1 MIQISK
7 STSTDI
13 EQIASKHWEFLEPQL
28 NKRIGDAL
36 EQRTYIE
43 LASSLHNEV
52 KEMLEWFGENLSEI
66 VMGKPS
72 VLNKMNKDFE
82 TDNPVIFNVL
92 KQEQILKVKPVTNY
106 ILKIFDY
113 KKFCDHEMK
122 PYYTQEVEKLKNI
135 IDITKKQKM
144 RNGIKQENIIPFF
157 IEIKINIIDKIN
169 SSFVNESDGF
179 ALESISSLLE
189 RIGNLPVSLDEKPLK
204 IDDVRKSI
212 KTEINKSIKQFD
224 EKNEITLLNFGKYR
238 EKYRTDWGPYQLIME
253 LGLNVCPYCN
263 RQYISTYYSQKGR
276 TRGDLDHFF
285 PKTLYPFLSLSFYN
299 LIPSC
304 KVCNSSL
311 KGSKEFEYGKY
322 IHPYE
327 EGFEDKVIF
336 TYNIEEVESFTDQD
350 KINIELDRNK
360 KIDVSEDF

>member
-135 IDITKKQKM
+135 IDITK
-144 RNGIKQENIIPFF
+144 
-157 IEIKINIIDKIN
+157 
-169 SSFVNESDGF
+169 
-179 ALESISSLLE
+179 
-189 RIGNLPVSLDEKPLK
+189 
-204 IDDVRKSI
+204 
-212 KTEINKSIKQFD
+212 
-224 EKNEITLLNFGKYR
+224 
-238 EKYRTDWGPYQLIME
+238 
-253 LGLNVCPYCN
+253 
-263 RQYISTYYSQKGR
+263 
-276 TRGDLDHFF
+276 
-285 PKTLYPFLSLSFYN
+285 
-299 LIPSC
+299 
-304 KVCNSSL
+304 
-311 KGSKEFEYGKY
+311 
-322 IHPYE
+322 
-327 EGFEDKVIF
+327 
-336 TYNIEEVESFTDQD
+336 
-350 KINIELDRNK
+350 NK
-360 KIDVSEDF
+360 KCAME